1 MHDFDEIRPYRDAE
15 VADVLAR
22 IIGDKEFLDLIL
34 ERQFSWLPA
43 YFLPL
48 IRPVLRWHLKRLSH
62 DLETVRDFQA
72 HLSSRLKAIL
82 DETTTSY
89 GFSGIENL
97 QRDQAYVFMS
107 NHRDIALD
115 PALVILGLVES
126 GRDSLRIAIGDNL
139 LTKPFAS
146 DLMRINRSFIVK
158 RSLSG
163 RREKF
168 AALKLLSCYIRHSIS
183 TDAVSIWI
191 AQAEGRAKDG
201 RDRTETALL
210 KMLALSRC
218 GEQSF
223 GEAMRTL
230 NIVPVSIAY
239 EYDPCDGDKAAE
251 LFVGQQGDI
260 YRKTA
265 YEDLATIKKGFEGFK
280 GRVHVNFGEP
290 LVTEF
295 ETADHLASAID
306 RHIVSGY
313 RLFPSHIVAWQW
325 LNPDD
330 DASVLHALW
339 PDEDWIRA
347 HANLQ
352 RRLDQLPEEH
362 RDIVL
367 AGYAAPVI
375 DQLAFAQR
383 PQGAI

>member
-1 MHDFDEIRPYRDAE
+1 
-15 VADVLAR
+15 
-22 IIGDKEFLDLIL
+22 
-34 ERQFSWLPA
+34 
-43 YFLPL
+43 
-48 IRPVLRWHLKRLSH
+48 
-62 DLETVRDFQA
+62 
-72 HLSSRLKAIL
+72 
-82 DETTTSY
+82 
-89 GFSGIENL
+89 
-97 QRDQAYVFMS
+97 
-107 NHRDIALD
+107 
-115 PALVILGLVES
+115 
-126 GRDSLRIAIGDNL
+126 
-139 LTKPFAS
+139 
-146 DLMRINRSFIVK
+146 
-158 RSLSG
+158 
-163 RREKF
+163 
-168 AALKLLSCYIRHSIS
+168 
-183 TDAVSIWI
+183 
-191 AQAEGRAKDG
+191 
-201 RDRTETALL
+201 
-210 KMLALSRC
+210 MLALSRC

-265 YEDLATIKKGFEGFK
+265 YEDLATIKKGFVGFK